1 MAWLALFR
9 LDTEA
14 CMVYNKS
21 RGRAGVRKIG
31 RGSDMGVNILFGLV
45 FGVSKKY
52 TFGVYYVN

>member
-1 MAWLALFR
+1 MC
-9 LDTEA
+9 A
-14 CMVYNKS
+14 C
-21 RGRAGVRKIG
+21 AGVHKIG